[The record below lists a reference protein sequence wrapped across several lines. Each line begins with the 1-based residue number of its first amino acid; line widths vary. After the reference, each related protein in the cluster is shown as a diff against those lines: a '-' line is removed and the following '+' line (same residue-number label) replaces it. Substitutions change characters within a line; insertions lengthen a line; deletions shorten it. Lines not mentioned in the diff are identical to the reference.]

1 MQAQIKDTGPST
13 AGRGRLTLVLGGVR
27 SGKSAFAEKRAGEL
41 NRPVLY
47 LAAGQVTDAEMAE
60 RIRRHRERRP
70 AHWLTLEEPLQP
82 AAALA
87 GARAGP
93 NPPGVILLDSLDA
106 WLANLLLAHE
116 AEDFNAVAS
125 LARAEL
131 ERLLAACRQGTETA
145 AFLVSSEVGLGP
157 VPPNA
162 LGRRF
167 QDLLGTVNQRTAA
180 QADAVY
186 LVVAGVPLRVKPQA
200 GE

>member
-1 MQAQIKDTGPST
+1 MAGVEQST

-27 SGKSAFAEKRAGEL
+27 SGKSAFAEERAGEL
-41 NRPVLY
+41 NQPVLY
-47 LAAGQVTDAEMAE
+47 LAAGQIADAAMAE

-87 GARAGP
+87 EARAGP

-106 WLANLLLAHE
+106 WIANLLLAHT
-116 AEDFNAVAS
+116 AEDFNAVES
-125 LARAEL
+125 LALAEL
-131 ERLLAACRQGTETA
+131 ERLLEVCRQGAAPA

-186 LVVAGVPLRVKPQA
+186 LMVAGVPWRVKPREQ
-200 GE
+200 E